1 MRKPK
6 VSRFVL
12 FEPFIALA
20 KPTDYHCQESTKAEV
35 AKTEHAHP
43 IQAVQSTHF

>member
-1 MRKPK
+1 MDLYPTDFMRKPK

-20 KPTDYHCQESTKAEV
+20 KPTDYHCQESTKAEG
-35 AKTEHAHP
+35 EE
-43 IQAVQSTHF
+43 